1 MSLTGVMADVGA
13 WMGTLQQQFTGFQ
26 VSGSSS
32 GGTGT
37 ATSPDLTMPKP
48 VAIVLRPSPVY
59 TLQDLQLAFVL
70 LVAGVGLAAVL
81 LLVGRLVWRLLR
93 PKANVP

>member
-1 MSLTGVMADVGA
+1 
-13 WMGTLQQQFTGFQ
+13 MGGLQQQFTGFQ

-32 GGTGT
+32 SSGGGIGGGA
-37 ATSPDLTMPKP
+37 ATSSNLSLPKP

-59 TLQDLQLAFVL
+59 TLQDLQLTFVL

-81 LLVGRLVWRLLR
+81 LLVGRLLWRLLR
-93 PKANVP
+93 PKSNVP